1 MINNLKILINI
12 YYNNM
17 NDFFEK
23 FSKFMKKPKP
33 ISDDGN
39 KIVRDPIHL
48 PISGAG
54 TLISFGCMCYMP
66 FKGIRILS
74 SLLTFGSGIDNIQY
88 STKRLFDEKFL
99 EDRNAELVTHY
110 RMILGIHQIGLV
122 SLYGDKLL
130 LDDKHFDSMFKDLFK
145 YKPQKNIRNNV
156 PFRNKIIPFI
166 IYSGTFSILNEI
178 FNPRITINNKIV

>member
-1 MINNLKILINI
+1 
-12 YYNNM
+12 M
-17 NDFFEK
+17 NK
-23 FSKFMKKPKP
+23 FLETFTQSIKNPKP

-39 KIVRDPIHL
+39 KIVRDRTSFI
-48 PISGAG
+48 ISCAG

-66 FKGIRILS
+66 FKGIRILGS
-74 SLLTFGSGIDNIQY
+74 ISTLGSGIDNIQY

-122 SLYGDKLL
+122 SLYGDKSLL
-130 LDDKHFDSMFKDLFK
+130 VYKSLDLKDLFK

-156 PFRNKIIPFI
+156 PFWNKIIPFI
-166 IYSGTFSILNEI
+166 IFSGTFSILNEI
-178 FNPRITINNKIV
+178 YSPRITINNKIV